1 MTANEMMKTTL
12 VLVGYFGFIA
22 TAILSTVA

>member
-1 MTANEMMKTTL
+1 MSTTDFMKASL

-22 TAILSTVA
+22 TAIFSTVA

>member
-1 MTANEMMKTTL
+1 MSISEAMRASL

>member
-1 MTANEMMKTTL
+1 MSTTDIMKASL

-22 TAILSTVA
+22 TAIFSTVA

>member
-1 MTANEMMKTTL
+1 MSTNEFMKASL

-22 TAILSTVA
+22 TAIFSTVA

>member
-12 VLVGYFGFIA
+12 VLIGYFGFLA
-22 TAILSTVA
+22 TAIFSTVA

>member
-1 MTANEMMKTTL
+1 MSTADYMKASL

-22 TAILSTVA
+22 TAIFSTVA